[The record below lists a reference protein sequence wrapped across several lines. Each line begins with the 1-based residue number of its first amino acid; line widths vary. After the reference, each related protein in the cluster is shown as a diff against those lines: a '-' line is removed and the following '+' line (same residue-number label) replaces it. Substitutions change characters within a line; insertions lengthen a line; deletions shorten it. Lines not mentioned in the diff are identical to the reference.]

1 MENGKTNKNA
11 DKIDEKVRKTRRE
24 KLLTNIDLFI

>member
-11 DKIDEKVRKTRRE
+11 DKIDEKARKTRRE
-24 KLLTNIDLFI
+24 KLLTNID